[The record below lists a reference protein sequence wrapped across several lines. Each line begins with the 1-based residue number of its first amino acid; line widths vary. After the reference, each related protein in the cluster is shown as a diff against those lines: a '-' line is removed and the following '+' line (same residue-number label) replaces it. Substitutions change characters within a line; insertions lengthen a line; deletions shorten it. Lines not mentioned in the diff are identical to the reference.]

1 MMGARLETRLA
12 RLERLL
18 PPPAEPRVTM
28 AYFTAD
34 GRRTHVQINYG
45 PIRSDPEALALP
57 LPADGTCKVYIGISP
72 DDL

>member
-1 MMGARLETRLA
+1 MGTKHTTRLA

-18 PPPAEPRVTM
+18 PTPAEPRVTM

-34 GRRTHVQINYG
+34 GRRTHVQIDYG

-57 LPADGTCKVYIGISP
+57 LPTDSPCKVYIGISP